1 MCHSKGVCH
10 DLLNENF
17 KNISLNTLVSQEWQR
32 FNSQAAPNS
41 SFDISGQKKLKRKH
55 LWFVLHFLFELSCTT
70 EGDYLLDLHVGELIY
85 KTFGTQTKKYTPF
98 QAEINQELQLV
109 CHIDQGQLIYLQLL
123 PDNSVKLIK
132 EG

>member
-85 KTFGTQTKKYTPF
+85 KTFGTQTKKYTQF